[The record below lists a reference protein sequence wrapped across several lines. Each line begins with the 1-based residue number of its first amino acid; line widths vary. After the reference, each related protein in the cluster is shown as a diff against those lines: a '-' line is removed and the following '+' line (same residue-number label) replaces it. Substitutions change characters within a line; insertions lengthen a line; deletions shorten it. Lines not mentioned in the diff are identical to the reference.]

1 VPAAPIF
8 RGLNVERSVAPECS
22 AAQDADIERRR
33 SAAGSGP
40 MRHFKWD
47 TGANFHG
54 WATLLRAALTAGL
67 LLTAASAGT
76 AAADPPQ
83 RVTLRFEARYILE
96 SVARQMNVTLRPD
109 EPMPEIRLESAT
121 PLAQFQEAV
130 AGQWKFRPPL
140 FANVYV
146 VARNE
151 IYLTDDASYYRRL
164 RRTLDESLA
173 HEFAHYIQAHY
184 LGANLA
190 DEGCEVEAVAVQF
203 AFTDLNR
210 MPGAPGDAG

>member
-1 VPAAPIF
+1 
-8 RGLNVERSVAPECS
+8 
-22 AAQDADIERRR
+22 
-33 SAAGSGP
+33 
-40 MRHFKWD
+40 MRHFD
-47 TGANFHG
+47 TGNFTSFHG
-54 WATLLRAALTAGL
+54 WTALLRVALTAGL

-76 AAADPPQ
+76 ASADPAE

-109 EPMPEIRLESAT
+109 EPLPAIHLESTT
-121 PLAQFQEAV
+121 PLVQFQDAV

-146 VARNE
+146 IARNE
-151 IYLTDDASYYRRL
+151 IYLTDDPRYYRRL

-173 HEFAHYIQAHY
+173 HEFAHYIQARY
-184 LGANLA
+184 FGANLA

-203 AFTDLNR
+203 AFTELNR
-210 MPGAPGDAG
+210 MSGAPGDAG

>member
-1 VPAAPIF
+1 LPAALIF
-8 RGLNVERSVAPECS
+8 RGVNAERSVAPVGC
-22 AAQDADIERRR
+22 AAQDGGIERRR
-33 SAAGSGP
+33 TVARSGP
-40 MRHFKWD
+40 MRHFNGD
-47 TGANFHG
+47 TGANFHS
-54 WATLLRAALTAGL
+54 WTAPLRAALTAGL
-67 LLTAASAGT
+67 LMTAASAGT
-76 AAADPPQ
+76 ASADPAE

-109 EPMPEIRLESAT
+109 EPLPEIHLESTT

-151 IYLTDDASYYRRL
+151 IYLTDDARYYRRL

-173 HEFAHYIQAHY
+173 HEFAHYIQVRY

>member
-173 HEFAHYIQAHY
+173 HEFAHYIQARY

>member
-1 VPAAPIF
+1 LPALRIF
-8 RGLNVERSVAPECS
+8 RGLSVERSVAPECC
-22 AAQDADIERRR
+22 AAQDVDIERRR
-33 SAAGSGP
+33 TVAGSSP
-40 MRHFKWD
+40 MRHFNRD
-47 TGANFHG
+47 TGANFPG
-54 WATLLRAALTAGL
+54 WTALLRAALTAGL

-76 AAADPPQ
+76 ASADSAQ
-83 RVTLRFEARYILE
+83 RVTLRFEASYILE

-109 EPMPEIRLESAT
+109 EPLPEIHLESTT
-121 PLAQFQEAV
+121 PLAQFQDAV
-130 AGQWKFRPPL
+130 AGQWKFRPPR

-173 HEFAHYIQAHY
+173 HEFAHYIQARY

>member
-1 VPAAPIF
+1 
-8 RGLNVERSVAPECS
+8 
-22 AAQDADIERRR
+22 
-33 SAAGSGP
+33 
-40 MRHFKWD
+40 MRHFD
-47 TGANFHG
+47 LGNCANLQG
-54 WATLLRAALTAGL
+54 WTVLLRAALTAGL
-67 LLTAASAGT
+67 LLTAGSAGT
-76 AAADPPQ
+76 ASADPVQ
-83 RVTLRFEARYILE
+83 RVTLRFEPRYILE

-109 EPMPEIRLESAT
+109 EPVPEIRLESTT

-151 IYLTDDASYYRRL
+151 IYLTDDARYYQRL

-173 HEFAHYIQAHY
+173 HEFAHYIQARY
-184 LGANLA
+184 FGADLA

-203 AFTDLNR
+203 AFTELNR
-210 MPGAPGDAG
+210 GPGAPGDAG

>member
-1 VPAAPIF
+1 
-8 RGLNVERSVAPECS
+8 
-22 AAQDADIERRR
+22 
-33 SAAGSGP
+33 
-40 MRHFKWD
+40 MRHFDK
-47 TGANFHG
+47 GNFAGFHG
-54 WATLLRAALTAGL
+54 RTALLRAALTAGL

-76 AAADPPQ
+76 ALADPPE

-109 EPMPEIRLESAT
+109 EPMPVIHFESTT
-121 PLAQFQEAV
+121 PLAQFQDAV
-130 AGQWKFRPPL
+130 SRQWKFRPPL

-151 IYLTDDASYYRRL
+151 IYLTDDPRYYRRL

-173 HEFAHYIQAHY
+173 HEFAHYIQTRY
-184 LGANLA
+184 FGANLA

-203 AFTDLNR
+203 AFTEINR